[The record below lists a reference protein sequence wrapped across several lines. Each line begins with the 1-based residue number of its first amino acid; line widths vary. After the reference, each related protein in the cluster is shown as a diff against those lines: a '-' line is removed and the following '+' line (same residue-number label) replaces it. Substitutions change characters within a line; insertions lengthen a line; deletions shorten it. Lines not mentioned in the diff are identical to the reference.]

1 MCNSLSEVIE
11 ESVSFDERQLSV
23 TLLQGAFI
31 ELNQSKHLMLRL
43 SGSDLIIG
51 GIWATFIL
59 ILNVSFGSSPASQTF
74 PMPLSNGMA
83 VIILIM
89 PIAFFGIMSF
99 IGPARSPFY
108 LPNKLVSFINDRCG
122 QHAWESFLV
131 RLRPLLLFALASLL
145 GGFIGLWRT
154 FQEGGPYEAYIYNG
168 LWVSSGLAFAIAHTI
183 LYLRKAEGIYPSYV
197 SPSS

>member
-1 MCNSLSEVIE
+1 
-11 ESVSFDERQLSV
+11 
-23 TLLQGAFI
+23 
-31 ELNQSKHLMLRL
+31 MLRR

-59 ILNVSFGSSPASQTF
+59 IVNVSLSSSPASQTF
-74 PMPLSNGMA
+74 PPLSNGMA

-99 IGPARSPFY
+99 IGPARSPFN
-108 LPNKLVSFINDRCG
+108 LPNMLVSFINDRCG

-154 FQEGGPYEAYIYNG
+154 FQEGGPYEAYIFNG

-183 LYLRKAEGIYPSYV
+183 LYLRKAKGIYPAYA
-197 SPSS
+197 SPGS